1 MGVDI
6 ANGISELA
14 SRLSLSSLW
23 SAYLD
28 YLVFYTPNSWVARI
42 ASIFRIL
49 SFLVILPLAILGCLD
64 IASYVVARTLG
75 VVDDSKASTS
85 DNATIHTTDRSSRAP
100 EEVPS
105 IVVSNESPVAASGP
119 LLHTSHSSSEK
130 LASSDHYFA
139 AAEDIGLSGAEIFS
153 PAGSRPSSPTISRRQ
168 LKDDFQFGSGAS
180 SMSSISM
187 FTTSPTLSR
196 SPSPTLSRKPL
207 REDDISASLPAGGSS
222 SSIDSNMRRRKGGA
236 S

>member
-1 MGVDI
+1 MDI
-6 ANGISELA
+6 ANGISEMA

-23 SAYLD
+23 STYLD
-28 YLVFYTPNSWVARI
+28 YLVFYAPNSWVARI

-75 VVDDSKASTS
+75 VVDDLKASTS
-85 DNATIHTTDRSSRAP
+85 DNATIHTTDSSPRAP

-105 IVVSNESPVAASGP
+105 IVVSNESPISARGP
-119 LLHTSHSSSEK
+119 LLHTSHTSSEK

-153 PAGSRPSSPTISRRQ
+153 PAVSRPTSPTISRRQ
-168 LKDDFQFGSGAS
+168 LKDDFHFGSGAS
-180 SMSSISM
+180 SSMSSISV

-196 SPSPTLSRKPL
+196 SPSPTLSRRTL
-207 REDDISASLPAGGSS
+207 REDDSSASLPAGGSS
-222 SSIDSNMRRRKGGA
+222 SSNDGSMRRRKGGA